1 MQIILWGLAI
11 YCAVQFLLFSG
22 YVLEGLRYYI
32 KNKPFSNLVL
42 TLMYIS
48 AIVIMYSLVFDYVKI
63 ENAEES
69 GKFWMLF
76 ILKIGSI
83 VVSFGWFWLV
93 GKAVLLE
100 ADKFTERILKR

>member
-48 AIVIMYSLVFDYVKI
+48 AFIIMYSLAFDYVEI
-63 ENAEES
+63 EDTNEPS
-69 GKFWMLF
+69 KFWILF

-83 VVSFGWFWLV
+83 VISFGWFWLV

-100 ADKFTERILKR
+100 ADKFTDRVLKR